1 MASAHF
7 EQRVSAMQKFAAQYL
22 PHLTSSEQTGL
33 TTFVDCLSQH
43 YGANLLHVVL
53 FGSKARGDSHD
64 QSDLDVLVVV
74 RIVDNEYW
82 QHWHE
87 IVDIAWEVGLAYDLV
102 VSPVVK
108 SEHAYME
115 MCKHQTL
122 LARQVEREGV
132 ALWTTRASASPLQPT

>member
-1 MASAHF
+1 
-7 EQRVSAMQKFAAQYL
+7 MQKLAAQYL

-33 TTFVDCLSQH
+33 TTFVDFLSQR

-53 FGSKARGDSHD
+53 FGSKARGDFHA

-74 RIVDNEYW
+74 RMGDNEYW

-87 IVDIAWEVGLAYDLV
+87 IVDIAWDIGLAYGLV
-102 VSPVVK
+102 ISPIVK

-122 LARQVEREGV
+122 LARQVEREGA
-132 ALWTTRASASPLQPT
+132 ALWTTRASVSPLQPT

>member
-1 MASAHF
+1 MASSHF
-7 EQRVSAMQKFAAQYL
+7 EQHASAMQKLAAQYL

-33 TTFVDCLSQH
+33 TTFVDRLSQL
-43 YGANLLHVVL
+43 YSANLLHVVL
-53 FGSKARGDSHD
+53 FGSKARGDFHD

-74 RIVDNEYW
+74 CMADHEYW

-87 IVDIAWEVGLAYDLV
+87 IVDIAGEVGLAYGLV
-102 VSPVVK
+102 ISSIVK
-108 SEHAYME
+108 SEQAYME
-115 MCKHQTL
+115 MGKHQTL